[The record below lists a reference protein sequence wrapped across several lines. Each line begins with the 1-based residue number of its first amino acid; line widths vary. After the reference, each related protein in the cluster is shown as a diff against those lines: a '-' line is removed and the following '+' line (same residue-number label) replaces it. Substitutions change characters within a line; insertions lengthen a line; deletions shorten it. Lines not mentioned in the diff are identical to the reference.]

1 MTYSKS
7 WSEATKIG
15 RGLEV
20 CMEGRMRVY
29 VGASVDGRGVEGAVY
44 SLTAVASKG
53 ISTQVSRVPIFLSLE

>member
-1 MTYSKS
+1 
-7 WSEATKIG
+7 
-15 RGLEV
+15 
-20 CMEGRMRVY
+20 MEGRMRVY